1 MSDALAR
8 VIATALE
15 AGTALNEERVR
26 QLIREELAAW
36 KPATQE
42 HGWMSPPAAAKAR
55 GIAVKRVRALMDS
68 GAVQKRA
75 KNPGSANPKFEISL
89 ASLDAAL
96 RGGAAPAQHAQPIDA
111 AGWAAQR
118 AARKAGA

>member
-1 MSDALAR
+1 MNDALAR

-26 QLIREELAAW
+26 QLIREELATW
-36 KPATQE
+36 KPAAQGL
-42 HGWMSPPAAAKAR
+42 GWMTPPKAFKSR
-55 GIAVKRVRALMDS
+55 GISNKRGRALVDA
-68 GAVQKRA
+68 GYVERRA
-75 KNPGSANPKFEISL
+75 KNPDAAHPKFEINL

-96 RGGAAPAQHAQPIDA
+96 AGESPAESASITNA

-118 AARKAGA
+118 AARKAAP